1 MTIDEA
7 VHEDLDTPT
16 DTPTDTDAPRVEP
29 STTPGA
35 ARDWRKVAA
44 AVLVVLLALGAIG
57 YLAVQLRAAHRD
69 LDRYDAAKV
78 SEAEVLESARGLA
91 VALTTYDYRDL
102 EAQQRQLEQGSTEA
116 FLQKFAETNKT
127 LGPMFTQLQAS
138 AKGTV
143 VEIAVREVR
152 GDLATVLAA
161 VDQAATSKQSAK
173 PTTQASRLRLHL
185 VRQGDR
191 WLLDSVDLL

>member
-7 VHEDLDTPT
+7 VHDELDTTT
-16 DTPTDTDAPRVEP
+16 DTPDAEP
-29 STTPGA
+29 PAASGS
-35 ARDWRKVAA
+35 ARDWRRIAA
-44 AVLVVLLALGAIG
+44 LVLVVLLALGALG

-69 LDRYDAAKV
+69 LDRYDAARLTQ
-78 SEAEVLESARGLA
+78 AEVLESARGLA
-91 VALTTYDYRDL
+91 VALTSYDYRDL
-102 EAQQRQLEQGSTEA
+102 DAQQRQLGESSTDA
-116 FLQKFAETNKT
+116 FQQKFAETNKT
-127 LGPMFTQLQAS
+127 LGPMFAQLEAS

-143 VEIAVREVR
+143 VDIAVKEVQ
-152 GDLATVLAA
+152 GDLATVLAF
-161 VDQAATSKQSAK
+161 VDQAATSKQSDK

>member
-7 VHEDLDTPT
+7 VHDDLDT
-16 DTPTDTDAPRVEP
+16 TPPREE
-29 STTPGA
+29 TPPP
-35 ARDWRKVAA
+35 ARSAREWRKPA
-44 AVLVVLLALGAIG
+44 AVVLVLLLALGTIG
-57 YLAVQLRAAHRD
+57 YLAVQLRSAHRD
-69 LDRYDAAKV
+69 LDRYDAARV
-78 SEAEVLESARGLA
+78 TEAEVLESARGLA

-102 EAQQRQLEQGSTEA
+102 AAQQRQLEQGSTDA
-116 FLQKFAETNKT
+116 FLQKFDETNKT

-143 VEIAVREVR
+143 LDIAVQEVR
-152 GDLATVLAA
+152 GDLATVLAML
-161 VDQAATSKQSAK
+161 DQQATSKQSAQ